1 MSENWNLE
9 IVADTK
15 PEAPPEKAHDA
26 AAPAIPSVLSGDHSL
41 GKIMAMAREARG
53 FTREQA
59 AKASN
64 IPGYYL
70 TMIESDD
77 YSSIAD
83 QLYLLPF
90 LRRYAAFVALEPEEV
105 ASRFI
110 REVQRADMNPGRS
123 SEPIVMIAD
132 RKPFPWRLIMMVVG
146 ALIVAGAIGWFGYRH
161 FMARRSAEPISA
173 APAPA
178 EPVAPDAASLQGA
191 SPPDASSP
199 DASPPGATKNA
210 APATI
215 GDPVPAA
222 ASSSGASG
230 ASSTIA
236 GATSNAAAGG
246 NLAIPSSAATS
257 AASNAAPAEKSFTH
271 PAASAKSAR
280 SRHKL
285 KAKSNQ
291 T

>member
-1 MSENWNLE
+1 MSEHWNLE
-9 IVADTK
+9 TVADTK
-15 PEAPPEKAHDA
+15 PEAPPEKPPEA
-26 AAPAIPSVLSGDHSL
+26 AAPVIPSVLSSDHSL

-90 LRRYAAFVALEPEEV
+90 LRRYAAFVGLEPEEV

-132 RKPFPWRLIMMVVG
+132 RKGFPWRLIMMIIG
-146 ALIVAGAIGWFGYRH
+146 LSIVAAVAGWFAYQR
-161 FMARRSAEPISA
+161 FVLRKSSAPVSAE
-173 APAPA
+173 PAPA
-178 EPVAPDAASLQGA
+178 EQVVPESALPQGA
-191 SPPDASSP
+191 ASP
-199 DASPPGATKNA
+199 DASPQSA
-210 APATI
+210 APATLAV
-215 GDPVPAA
+215 PAPAA
-222 ASSSGASG
+222 ASSSATSG
-230 ASSTIA
+230 VPGTTAGTTSGTISNPAA
-236 GATSNAAAGG
+236 GANS
-246 NLAIPSSAATS
+246 AIPASVATTAASSAAS
-257 AASNAAPAEKSFTH
+257 PASRTTVH
-271 PAASAKSAR
+271 PAASAKSAKS

-285 KAKSNQ
+285 KARSNQ